1 MNACEACYICAA
13 LHKAMCSSDYRIKAI
28 ELQHS
33 AYSNDFTFYENSDI
47 VLFYYNLYCNENQ
60 NYITEIDRCASR
72 LNIRK
77 IIFWL
82 VIYSKM
88 GVQCVGYAPL
98 TSLALSGP
106 LLHGM

>member
-47 VLFYYNLYCNENQ
+47 VLFYYNLSLSHRLKIFLCLSNLLFSIEY
-60 NYITEIDRCASR
+60 ASR
-72 LNIRK
+72 SPPALD
-77 IIFWL
+77 FCWL
-82 VIYSKM
+82 KGLVEE
-88 GVQCVGYAPL
+88 
-98 TSLALSGP
+98 
-106 LLHGM
+106 

>member
-47 VLFYYNLYCNENQ
+47 ILFYYNLYCNGNQ
-60 NYITEIDRCASR
+60 NYISEMDRCASR

-77 IIFWL
+77 IIGRCRVKTHFYYFAQYY
-82 VIYSKM
+82 ITI
-88 GVQCVGYAPL
+88 G
-98 TSLALSGP
+98 LS
-106 LLHGM
+106 